1 MSGTG
6 TEGGTPPRYGPC
18 ASLITVTLIHLMF
31 KCKTSYAIVSFFF
44 TFLIKADSL
53 VPGRVPV
60 LDGLWEGMME
70 APPPWAEIPLLP
82 HVLWGPRDGGRGQE
96 LQRTSVWGTGL

>member
-1 MSGTG
+1 MVCKLALSLTPSPIYFSHSVFQFRGAEPHLVWSTLKI
-6 TEGGTPPRYGPC
+6 GG
-18 ASLITVTLIHLMF
+18 
-31 KCKTSYAIVSFFF
+31 FFF